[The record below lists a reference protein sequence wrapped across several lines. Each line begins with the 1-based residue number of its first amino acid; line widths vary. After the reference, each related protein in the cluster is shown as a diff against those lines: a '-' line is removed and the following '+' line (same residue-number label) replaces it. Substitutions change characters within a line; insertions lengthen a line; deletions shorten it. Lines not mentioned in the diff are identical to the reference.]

1 MLREGGRGKA
11 GEFGRIQVSVN
22 GGVEKSV
29 KKLVGREGDEID
41 REAEAGVG
49 VRRSLD

>member
-1 MLREGGRGKA
+1 MVREGGWGKA

-29 KKLVGREGDEID
+29 KKLVGRAGGAIAREG
-41 REAEAGVG
+41 EAGVG
-49 VRRSLD
+49 VRRSR